1 MVNEQSIVP
10 GMVLLIGS
18 GESTGSSGRAF
29 EALVKRLG
37 VVPRI
42 SVLET
47 PAGFEL
53 NSERVAGRVAE
64 YLEKRLQNYKPR
76 VATIPAR
83 HRNFPYSTED
93 VNLAKRV
100 AASNVLFLGPGSPS
114 YAVRHLKDSL
124 VWRTL
129 QARHRRGAY
138 LVFASAAALAVGR
151 CAIPVYEIF
160 KAGDDPHW
168 IPGLDLLGPYGLS
181 LTIIPHWNNAEGGS
195 GLDTSRCF
203 IGKSRFDFLYSQ
215 LQEDTTVIGLEEHTS
230 MIMDFK
236 RACSKVFGKG
246 TVHVLTKGGGEQ
258 VFKSGET
265 FPFSVFGRFLLPD
278 DLDFGIPE
286 DVFRPLQEGQEE
298 VVSSPGD
305 LAPDLV
311 RQLVEKRNRARAE
324 KDWAAADHL
333 RVEIAR
339 LGWQVVDTAHG
350 SEVKPLQAD

>member
-1 MVNEQSIVP
+1 MANGQSVVP
-10 GMVLLIGS
+10 GMILLIGS

-37 VVPRI
+37 IAHRI

-64 YLEKRLQNYKPR
+64 YLEKRLQNYKPK
-76 VATIPAR
+76 VVTIPAR

-93 VNLAKRV
+93 EKLAKKV
-100 AASNVLFLGPGSPS
+100 AESNILFLGPGSPS
-114 YAVRHLKDSL
+114 YAVRHLKNSL

-129 QARHRRGAY
+129 QARHRSGAY
-138 LVFASAAALAVGR
+138 LAFASAAALAVGR

-203 IGKSRFDFLYSQ
+203 IGKPRFDFLFSQ

-246 TVHVLTKGGGEQ
+246 AVHVLTKVGGEHI
-258 VFKSGET
+258 FRSGET
-265 FPFSVFGRFLLPD
+265 FPFSMLGRFFLPE
-278 DLDFGIPE
+278 DLNFGIAE
-286 DVFRPLQEGQEE
+286 DIFRLLQEDQDET
-298 VVSSPGD
+298 VSSPDEG
-305 LAPDLV
+305 APDLV

-324 KDWAAADHL
+324 KDWAAADYL
-333 RVEIAR
+333 RVEITR

-350 SEVKPLQAD
+350 SEVKPLKAD